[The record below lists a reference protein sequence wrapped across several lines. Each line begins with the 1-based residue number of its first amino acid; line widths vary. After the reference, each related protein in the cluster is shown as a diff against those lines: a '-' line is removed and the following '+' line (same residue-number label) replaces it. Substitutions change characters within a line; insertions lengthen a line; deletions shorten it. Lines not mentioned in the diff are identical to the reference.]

1 MTGTGRL
8 RVIGGTW
15 RGRRLRTLPGE
26 QVRPTA
32 DRVRESLFD
41 ILGERVRGASLLD
54 AYAGTGAV
62 GIEALS
68 RGARHVTFVENN
80 RAALDL
86 LNRNLGLVLDGA
98 ADLVEE
104 VGTVRVIPADLGAAV
119 LTLRRDHLVYD
130 IVFLDPPYKGGELD
144 RALRLLGRASLLG
157 EKTIVIAE
165 HASGV
170 KPPSSSTFSPA
181 RTATYGRSALTFYAI
196 SADHSRAFDTP

>member
-1 MTGTGRL
+1 M
-8 RVIGGTW
+8 W

-41 ILGERVRGASLLD
+41 ILGERVRGAALLD

-86 LNRNLGLVLDGA
+86 LSRNLSLVLNGVGELAEQAGA
-98 ADLVEE
+98 
-104 VGTVRVIPADLGAAV
+104 VRLIPSDLGEAT
-119 LTLRRDHLVYD
+119 LTIRRDQLVYD
-130 IVFLDPPYKGGELD
+130 IVFLDPPYLGGELD
-144 RALRLLGRASLLG
+144 RALRLLGRGSLIG
-157 EKTIVIAE
+157 DKTILIAE
-165 HASGV
+165 HASGT
-170 KPPSSSTFSPA
+170 KPPSSRAFSPA
-181 RTATYGRSALTFYAI
+181 RTVTYGRSALTFYTI
-196 SADHSRAFDTP
+196 SQSHSREFDTP